1 MDKEFIEL
9 LARLDSATLAVAKDY
24 ITYLYVE
31 LAVAWSFFML
41 FGVAIYKG
49 FKYMVDHING

>member
-9 LARLDSATLAVAKDY
+9 LAKLDSATLAVAKEY

-31 LAVAWSFFML
+31 LVAVWLLFAL
-41 FGVAIYKG
+41 FGIGAYKG
-49 FKYMVDHING
+49 FIAMMKELNG

>member
-31 LAVAWSFFML
+31 LFVAWSFFMF
-41 FGVAIYKG
+41 FGIGIYKG
-49 FKYMVDHING
+49 IKYMVDHING

>member
-9 LARLDSATLAVAKDY
+9 LARLDSATLTVAKDY

-31 LAVAWSFFML
+31 LFVAWSFFMA
-41 FGVAIYKG
+41 FGIGIYKG
-49 FKYMVDHING
+49 IKYIVGYINE